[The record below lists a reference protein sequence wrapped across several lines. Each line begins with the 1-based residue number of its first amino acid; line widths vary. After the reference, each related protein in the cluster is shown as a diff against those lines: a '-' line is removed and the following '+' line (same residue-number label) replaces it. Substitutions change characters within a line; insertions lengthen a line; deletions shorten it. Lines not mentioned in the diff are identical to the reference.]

1 MSEYVATQVPAAQ
14 EPVLAPVF
22 ERIRE
27 VNVLDVPSDDEVR
40 YLGNAMQYCNLE
52 LGQLKECLTLG
63 RHHNDKLLFKRCK
76 GQVEKLHDCYMLRE
90 PSDFKYRGAFLE
102 ENSECVHSRD
112 SFVKCAF
119 QQAESWSTCFP
130 VWTELYRCQFK
141 RQPDKLIFN

>member
-1 MSEYVATQVPAAQ
+1 MVTAVPAAQ
-14 EPVLAPVF
+14 EPVLAPAT
-22 ERIRE
+22 ERVRE
-27 VNVLDVPSDDEVR
+27 VNTMDVPSDDEVR
-40 YLGNAMQYCNLE
+40 YLGNAKQYCNLE
-52 LGQLKECLTLG
+52 LGQLNECLITG
-63 RHHNDKLLFKRCK
+63 RAHSDKFLFKRCK
-76 GQVEKLHDCYMLRE
+76 EQVEKLHDCYMLRE

-102 ENSECVHSRD
+102 ENSGCAYSRD